1 MSAGKAWAFPE
12 EVRLAEVKA
21 YMSGLGNQAD
31 VCAAFE
37 CSRASLG
44 RWLRAF
50 LAHKSLAPSSIRGK
64 QLPKLGAP
72 ELARL
77 RTIVE
82 AHGDLSYE
90 RLTELYNADATM
102 KVSRSTV
109 MRGIWTL
116 GFTWKKSVSCVRK
129 GRRPHPEAQGELRG
143 VAREAGPGAH
153 VRDRRVGQSHRDDSG
168 PWVGA
173 LR

>member
-1 MSAGKAWAFPE
+1 MPAGKAWAFPE
-12 EVRLAEVKA
+12 EVRLAAVKA
-21 YMSGLGNQAD
+21 YLKGLGNQAE

-37 CSRASLG
+37 CSRSSLG

-50 LAHKSLAPSSIRGK
+50 LAHKSLAPSSVRGK

-90 RLTELYNADATM
+90 RLTDIYNADAAV

-109 MRGIWTL
+109 MRGIWVL
-116 GFTWKKSVSCVRK
+116 DFTWKKKPS
-129 GRRPHPEAQGELRG
+129 GRQKETPTA
-143 VAREAGPGAH
+143 
-153 VRDRRVGQSHRDDSG
+153 S
-168 PWVGA
+168 
-173 LR
+173 